1 MSGWRGVLAVLSA
14 FIGIRKRQSVQED
27 SQVRPWQLVITA
39 LLLVLMLIGLLLA
52 LANWIGA

>member
-14 FIGIRKRQSVQED
+14 FVGIRKRQSVQED

>member
-14 FIGIRKRQSVQED
+14 FCGIRPRKAVQQD
-27 SQVRPWQLVITA
+27 SQLRPWQLIITA

-52 LANWIGA
+52 LARWIGA

>member
-14 FIGIRKRQSVQED
+14 FCGIRKRKAVQDD
-27 SQVRPWQLVITA
+27 SQLRPWQLIITA

-52 LANWIGA
+52 LARWIGA